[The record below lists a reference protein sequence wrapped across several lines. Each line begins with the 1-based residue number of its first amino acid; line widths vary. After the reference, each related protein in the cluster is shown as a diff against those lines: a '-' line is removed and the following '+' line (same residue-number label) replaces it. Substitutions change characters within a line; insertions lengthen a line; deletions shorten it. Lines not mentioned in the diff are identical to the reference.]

1 MRTQGNKCHTFSI
14 YFIDIYGGNGKLE
27 FNMSGNNKH
36 IKIID
41 IFWGGSIS
49 LNFDVEKDFITLSS
63 RNLKVAAQTVTW
75 VMSGRRCGVFYKS
88 RPQEA

>member
-41 IFWGGSIS
+41 VFLGGEHI
-49 LNFDVEKDFITLSS
+49 
-63 RNLKVAAQTVTW
+63 A
-75 VMSGRRCGVFYKS
+75 
-88 RPQEA
+88 